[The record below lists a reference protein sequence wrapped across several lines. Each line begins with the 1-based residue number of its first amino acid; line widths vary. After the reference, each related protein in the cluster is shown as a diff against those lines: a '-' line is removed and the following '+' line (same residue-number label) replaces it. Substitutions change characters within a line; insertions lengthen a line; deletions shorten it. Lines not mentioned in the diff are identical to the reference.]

1 MIPPTDASV
10 ASRNSDWAPL
20 LEESAREVFELML
33 GCELVRPAAAAKQS
47 AEITAVVGFAGQLC
61 GLLSIQCGR
70 NAAALMASKM
80 LGMALD
86 QVQNEV
92 LDAFGEVGNMVA
104 GNFKNKVP
112 GLGDGCMLSVP
123 TVVTGSN
130 YSLYSNAAAPAI
142 QLLLLFENMP
152 ILISL
157 QISK

>member
-1 MIPPTDASV
+1 M
-10 ASRNSDWAPL
+10 
-20 LEESAREVFELML
+20 
-33 GCELVRPAAAAKQS
+33 
-47 AEITAVVGFAGQLC
+47 VGFAGQLC

-92 LDAFGEVGNMVA
+92 LDAFGKVGNMVA

-152 ILISL
+152 VLISL